1 MEDGGKGKCSL
12 WHDLNISLPGVH
24 SRGGLELGSTLSPG
38 DTGKGQVAWEG
49 LGRNQAEGLVTK
61 RFGKWLQQWVR
72 VKPEARDIHLTH
84 ECLQ

>member
-49 LGRNQAEGLVTK
+49 LGRVSDKEIWEMATTVGPS
-61 RFGKWLQQWVR
+61 G
-72 VKPEARDIHLTH
+72 ARG
-84 ECLQ
+84 